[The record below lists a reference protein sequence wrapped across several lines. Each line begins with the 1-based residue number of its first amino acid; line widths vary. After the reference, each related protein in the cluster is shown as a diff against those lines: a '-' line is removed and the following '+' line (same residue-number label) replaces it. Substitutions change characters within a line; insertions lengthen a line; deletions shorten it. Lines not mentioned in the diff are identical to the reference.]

1 MFYTDIAMIAH
12 AFIAARVTAK
22 TKERLA
28 VLPTIVGTILQVQEY
43 D

>member
-1 MFYTDIAMIAH
+1 MFNTDIAMIAH
-12 AFIAARVTAK
+12 ALIAACATAR

-28 VLPTIVGTILQVQEY
+28 VLPTKVGTSLQVQEY